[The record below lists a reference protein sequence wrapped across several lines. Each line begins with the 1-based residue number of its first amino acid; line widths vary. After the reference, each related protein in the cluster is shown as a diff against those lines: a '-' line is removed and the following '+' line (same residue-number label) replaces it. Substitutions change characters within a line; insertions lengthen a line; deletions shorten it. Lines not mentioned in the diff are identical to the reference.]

1 MYTSLFLLS
10 LIIASLLFAF
20 FNNTYLTIQA
30 IHSNQQSKFLKT
42 IIYQVIN
49 ILIIFAFLLM
59 LLIFLQYK
67 NDILEYL
74 SLISS
79 SPSL

>member
-20 FNNTYLTIQA
+20 FNNTYLTIQV
-30 IHSNQQSKFLKT
+30 IHSNQEFKFLKS
-42 IIYQVIN
+42 IIYQIIN
-49 ILIIFAFLLM
+49 VLIIFAFLLM
-59 LLIFLQYK
+59 LLMFLQYN

-74 SLISS
+74 DLFSS
-79 SPSL
+79 GPSL

>member
-30 IHSNQQSKFLKT
+30 IHSNQ
-42 IIYQVIN
+42 
-49 ILIIFAFLLM
+49 
-59 LLIFLQYK
+59 
-67 NDILEYL
+67 
-74 SLISS
+74 
-79 SPSL
+79 